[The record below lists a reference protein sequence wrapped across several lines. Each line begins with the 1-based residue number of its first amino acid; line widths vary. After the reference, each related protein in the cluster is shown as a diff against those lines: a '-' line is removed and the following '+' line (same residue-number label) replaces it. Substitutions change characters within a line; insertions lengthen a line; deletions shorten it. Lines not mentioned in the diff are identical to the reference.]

1 MFSLGRFK
9 AQLLVFICL
18 LLTSFVLFMPEAPAA
33 DSNKLSSSN
42 EVLEVLGESRGN
54 TLLAFIDSPFDQ
66 SDGLRH
72 LKGALSQYALEL
84 NGQPVGTTGLNTLL
98 HVTPRIG
105 LNRLIIQDLFDRS
118 SVFEVSF
125 PAMRSAG
132 VPTSIVEVVTFSDP
146 EEIRA
151 TSLRSVDVKT
161 IEKALTRSVDGGM
174 DRVFEL
180 IRKRGQEL
188 VSDDPSRK
196 KWSSGV
202 RSGEDDREW
211 HSNSDSVNVGIE
223 RKQALDAQ
231 ALKERTLASDV
242 ADLGQASNA
251 EASKEMI
258 GADQTIETD
267 ENDGLN
273 SAPEIKDKPDKPSYK
288 VSADRR

>member
-1 MFSLGRFK
+1 MFSLGKFK
-9 AQLLVFICL
+9 AQLFIFLLLASLVF
-18 LLTSFVLFMPEAPAA
+18 FMPEAPAA
-33 DSNKLSSSN
+33 DSNKISSSR

-54 TLLAFIDSPFDQ
+54 TLLAFLDSPFDQ
-66 SDGLRH
+66 SDGLRK

-84 NGQPVGTTGLNTLL
+84 NGRSVGMAGYNTLL

-105 LNRLIIQDLFDRS
+105 LNRLVIQDVFDRS

-132 VPTSIVEVVTFSDP
+132 VPTSIIEVVAFSDP

-151 TSLRSVDVKT
+151 TPLRSVDVQT
-161 IEKALTRSVDGGM
+161 IEKALVRSEAGGM

-188 VSDDPSRK
+188 VADDPLK
-196 KWSSGV
+196 KRWSTGV
-202 RSGEDDREW
+202 RSTGNLDDREW
-211 HSNSDSVNVGIE
+211 HSNSDSENVAIE
-223 RKQALDAQ
+223 RRQALEAQ
-231 ALKERTLASDV
+231 ASRERTLASDV
-242 ADLGQASNA
+242 ADGGQAFDA
-251 EASKEMI
+251 EASKEMV

-267 ENDGLN
+267 ESDGLN
-273 SAPEIKDKPDKPSYK
+273 SAAEIKDRPDKPSFK